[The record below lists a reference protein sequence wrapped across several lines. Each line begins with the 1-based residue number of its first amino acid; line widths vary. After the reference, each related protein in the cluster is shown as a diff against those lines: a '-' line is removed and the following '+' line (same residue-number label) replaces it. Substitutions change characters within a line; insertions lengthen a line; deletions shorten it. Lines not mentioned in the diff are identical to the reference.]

1 MSTRYFRKEK
11 GELVNLIDHTIEMIA
26 SNPNLRMYIGTDS
39 QSYGDKTIFATCVVY
54 RWSGLRGAHYIYIK
68 DEVPRIKDEYMR
80 LYQEGVKTLEILAEL
95 DEIPIKVEGVEFD
108 YADVNKTISSQL
120 VSTFKGWCEG
130 IGQKAVFKSGE
141 MIATRAADKLVKK

>member
-1 MSTRYFRKEK
+1 M
-11 GELVNLIDHTIEMIA
+11 NMIA
-26 SNPNLRMYIGTDS
+26 LNPNLKIYIGTDS

-54 RWSGLRGAHYIYIK
+54 RWSGQRGAHYIYLK
-68 DEVPRIKDEYMR
+68 DEVPRIKDEYIR
-80 LYQEGVKTLEILAEL
+80 LYQEGTKTLDTLAKLEEL
-95 DEIPIKVEGVEFD
+95 PIKIEGLEFD

-141 MIATRAADKLVKK
+141 MIATRAADKLVKR